1 MLSRLLFRPA
11 RFQLP
16 AVSFSMLSA
25 VLSVLA
31 VLAIAASAEEPAGQ
45 LPTMTTA
52 RQAHGLTSSEAARG
66 YPIHLRAV
74 ITYFEPT
81 IVNDGWVGM
90 FVHDSTGSIFV
101 FVKSGTV
108 DPILPGTL
116 IDLRGITAPGW
127 FAPVVAHPQIE
138 VIGYAGLPASPHR
151 PSFAQLFSGSEDA
164 QWIELEG
171 VVHSI
176 VDENG
181 HIILQMIMDDRPI
194 TVNMG
199 SEPGAAYSGL
209 IDSKIRIRGNAG
221 AVYDAKHTHMIG
233 VRLTCPNLSAVQ
245 ILEAPSSDPF
255 KLKPVSIDKL
265 LHWDLVPLLAHRV
278 HLQGRVTLQWPGTS
292 VCIQDATQGICA
304 QTGQNTRLR
313 NGELI
318 DIAGFVRAEGSA
330 PTLNDAVFKSSD
342 SSADVPVE
350 AVPATADEILAG
362 GHDSQ
367 LIHID
372 GQLVSRDLSS
382 SDTTLLVNS
391 GKFIFK
397 AILPQSMS
405 GQESKEWQNG
415 SLLRITGISSVQ
427 IEEQRSGLRFVTA
440 APTTFQVRLRMPAD
454 VVVLKR
460 PSWWT
465 PPHALIVLAVAL
477 AGTLV
482 VLGWVTLLR
491 KRLRESEERF
501 RHMALHDA
509 LTGLATRLL
518 LNDHLSSAVETAK
531 RHETGLAL
539 LMVDVDKFKEI
550 NDTFGHHGGDEVLR
564 VTASRL
570 TQAVRKTDTVA
581 RMGGDEFV
589 VLLTDLGDPVM
600 AEEIAAKIIKSLAE
614 PVLFAGREIHVSV
627 SVGVCSSDAG
637 GLDEETLLKCADAA
651 LYQAKAKGRNCF
663 HVARSGQQ
671 SMRTLLPSL

>member
-1 MLSRLLFRPA
+1 MLRSFPSCLRLPGVHLLTILFG
-11 RFQLP
+11 F
-16 AVSFSMLSA
+16 AVAASGE
-25 VLSVLA
+25 
-31 VLAIAASAEEPAGQ
+31 AASAPAGQ
-45 LPTMTTA
+45 LPTLTTA
-52 RQAHGLTSSEAARG
+52 IQAHSLTSKEAARG

-74 ITYFEPT
+74 ITFFEPT
-81 IVNDGWVGM
+81 IANDGWVAM
-90 FVHDSTGSIFV
+90 FVHDPTGCIFV
-101 FVKSGTV
+101 FVKSGSV
-108 DPILPGTL
+108 APIPSGTL
-116 IDLRGITAPGW
+116 IDLRGVSAPGW
-127 FAPVVAHPQIE
+127 FAPVVAHPQIK
-138 VIGYAGLPASPHR
+138 VIGYAGLPENPQR
-151 PSFAQLFSGSEDA
+151 PNFAQLWSGIEDS
-164 QWIELEG
+164 QWVELEG

-176 VDENG
+176 VNENG

-221 AVYDAKHTHMIG
+221 AVFDAKHDHMIG
-233 VRLTCPNLSAVQ
+233 VRLTCPNLSAVKV
-245 ILEAPSSDPF
+245 LEAPPSDPF
-255 KLKPVSIDKL
+255 KLQSVPIDRL
-265 LHWDLVPLLAHRV
+265 LRWDLAPSLVHRV
-278 HLQGRVTLQWPGTS
+278 RLQGRVTLQWPGTS
-292 VCIQDATQGICA
+292 VCIQDAKQGICA
-304 QTGQNTRLR
+304 QTAQNTHLR

-318 DIAGFVRAEGSA
+318 DIAGFVRAEGGS
-330 PTLNDAVFKSSD
+330 PTLNDAVFRSSD
-342 SSADVPVE
+342 SSADMPVP
-350 AVPATADEILAG
+350 AVPATADEIMAG

-367 LIHID
+367 LISID
-372 GQLVSRDLSS
+372 GQLISRDLSS
-382 SDTTLLVNS
+382 SDTTLLVNT

-405 GQESKEWQNG
+405 GQESKAWENG
-415 SLLRITGISSVQ
+415 SVLRITGISSVQ
-427 IEEQRSGLRFVTA
+427 VEEQRSGLRFVTA
-440 APTTFQVRLRMPAD
+440 APTTFRVLLRSPAD

-465 PPHALIVLAVAL
+465 PSHALIVLAVAL

-518 LNDHLSSAVETAK
+518 LDDHLDIAVQSAI

-539 LMVDVDKFKEI
+539 LMVDLDKFKNI

-589 VLLTDLGDPVM
+589 VLLPDLSDQHLVEG
-600 AEEIAAKIIKSLAE
+600 IAAKIVKSLAE
-614 PVLFAGREIHVSV
+614 PIPFAGREIRISV
-627 SVGVCSSDAG
+627 SVGVCTSAAG
-637 GLDEETLLKCADAA
+637 GLDEEALLRCADNA
-651 LYQAKAKGRNCF
+651 LYQAKAKGRNCYCAYSSAQ
-663 HVARSGQQ
+663 HS
-671 SMRTLLPSL
+671 SRTELVR